1 MKRVRP
7 PQPGLAV
14 RVAVAERQF
23 NESRQPYERLEYFSI
38 LDRCARI
45 GKNVSLAKRLKWLLS
60 RIFEDG
66 ENVTPHEL
74 HHSPALIRRPY
85 DPSIEDVAA
94 RYTPNANDPD
104 ALVYLPK
111 DVHLEH
117 TTGRRPGAT
126 HTVTTKGS
134 DAWVAKKF
142 RRLDRKPKRAAKIA
156 SRKQPWPKRKF
167 RK

>member
-14 RVAVAERQF
+14 RVAVAERQLKDKHDG
-23 NESRQPYERLEYFSI
+23 LEWLVYQDI
-38 LDRCARI
+38 LARCAWR
-45 GKNVSLAKRLKWLLS
+45 GKKPSLSLRLKWLLS